1 VKKAAM
7 NIKVLI
13 VDDSPVMRKAV
24 RQLLS
29 EESGIEIV
37 GEASSLSQMLEM
49 EERFKLVIMDLH
61 LINEGSTLPD
71 GAGSRVVAVPA
82 CSNEDGVPKAK
93 DIGASAFLDKM
104 HLHNTLIPKILELRE
119 EM

>member
-1 VKKAAM
+1 M

-49 EERFKLVIMDLH
+49 EERFKPEIVIMDLR
-61 LINEGSTLPD
+61 LIDEGSTLPD
-71 GAGSRVVAVPA
+71 SGGSRVVAISA

-93 DIGASAFLDKM
+93 EIGASAFLDKM
-104 HLHNTLIPKILELRE
+104 NLHNTLIPKILELRE